1 MDKEITIIV
10 TEARN
15 IIITNQEQLTFASA
29 KREEAKK
36 KLKQII
42 EEKDKVLKPLKEV
55 VKAENARW
63 SPMETIL
70 EDAIEILNKGMIKY
84 MTDKRNQELEEE
96 KKILADKRTKVE
108 TKIDKLAE
116 VEKVENK
123 VSTDVGSTSFI
134 PHDCF
139 EIEDARLVPVD
150 CLLLDEVKV
159 RALLKKDKVKVVG
172 VKYWIEQRPRSS
184 K

>member
-1 MDKEITIIV
+1 MDKEITIIQA
-10 TEARN
+10 EAKN
-15 IIITNQEQLTFASA
+15 IIITNQEQLTFASS

-36 KLKQII
+36 KLKQIT
-42 EEKDKVLKPLKEV
+42 EEKDKVLKPLKEA

-96 KKILADKRTKVE
+96 KKIMADRRTKVE

-123 VSTDVGSTSFI
+123 VSTDVGSTSFVEVK
-134 PHDCF
+134 CF
-139 EIEDARLVPVD
+139 EVEDITKVPKEY
-150 CLLLDEVKV
+150 LLIDEVKV
-159 RALLKKDKVKVVG
+159 RASMKAG
-172 VKYWIEQRPRSS
+172 VEITGIKYWIESRPRSGR
-184 K
+184 